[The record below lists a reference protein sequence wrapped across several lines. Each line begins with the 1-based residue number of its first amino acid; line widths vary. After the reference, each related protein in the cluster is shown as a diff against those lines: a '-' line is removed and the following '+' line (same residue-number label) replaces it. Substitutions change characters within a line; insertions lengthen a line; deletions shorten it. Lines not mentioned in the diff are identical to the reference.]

1 VSKGDPRETA
11 QRARRAEMPERI
23 ERIKQEPVVQTWRS
37 ADYDSIELHRG
48 SSITMDYARHW
59 HDELYLCAVVD
70 GGGDLDC
77 QGSSYSTP
85 PGTLVLLPSGEVHA
99 NRKRECSFRC
109 MFIEFPALQKAVEQ
123 FNEQAVPTLHFRP
136 ELIHNSQMMRS
147 FLRLHRALES
157 RGSKLF
163 RDSAAMR
170 LFQRLVSRH
179 SAASIAPTRAGN
191 EDFAVSR
198 TKKYLEEHYAEQIS
212 LHDLARLT
220 RLSPYYLHRS
230 FCKKVGMPPH
240 AYQVQVRVSRARS
253 FLRRG
258 RSISD
263 AACAAGFVDQ
273 SHFTRHFKRFT
284 GVTPGRYLRL
294 EQECTRRSHPHSL
307 TSSS

>member
-1 VSKGDPRETA
+1 
-11 QRARRAEMPERI
+11 MPEPI
-23 ERIKQEPVVQTWRS
+23 ERKKKEPAVQTWR
-37 ADYDSIELHRG
+37 AAGYDSIELHRG
-48 SSITMDYARHW
+48 ASITADYARHW

-70 GGGDLDC
+70 GAGDLDC
-77 QGSSYSTP
+77 RGSSYSTP

-99 NRKRECSFRC
+99 YRKRGCSFRC

-123 FNEQAVPTLHFRP
+123 FTEQAVPAVHFRS
-136 ELIHNSQMMRS
+136 ELIHNPQTMRS

-157 RGSKLF
+157 PGSKLF

-170 LFQRLVSRH
+170 LFQRLVSQH
-179 SAASIAPTRAGN
+179 STASIAPTSDGN
-191 EDFAVSR
+191 EDFAVDR

-294 EQECTRRSHPHSL
+294 EQECTRRSGPHAL
-307 TSSS
+307 TSSR

>member
-1 VSKGDPRETA
+1 
-11 QRARRAEMPERI
+11 MPERI
-23 ERIKQEPVVQTWRS
+23 ERIKKEPVVQTWR
-37 ADYDSIELHRG
+37 APDYDSIELHRG

-59 HDELYLCAVVD
+59 HDELYLCAIVG
-70 GGGDLDC
+70 GGGDLDY

-85 PGTLVLLPSGEVHA
+85 PDTLVLLPSGEVHA
-99 NRKRECSFRC
+99 NRKRQCSFRC

-123 FNEQAVPTLHFRP
+123 FTERAVPALHFRP
-136 ELIHNSQMMRS
+136 ELIHNPQTMRS

-157 RGSKLF
+157 RGSRLF

-179 SAASIAPTRAGN
+179 SAARIAPTPGGN
-191 EDFAVSR
+191 EDFAVNR

-230 FCKKVGMPPH
+230 FSKKVGMPPH

-294 EQECTRRSHPHSL
+294 EQECTRRSRQHAL

>member
-1 VSKGDPRETA
+1 
-11 QRARRAEMPERI
+11 MLERI
-23 ERIKQEPVVQTWRS
+23 ERKKKEPVVHTWR
-37 ADYDSIELHRG
+37 AAGYDSIELHRG
-48 SSITMDYARHW
+48 ASITMDYARHW

-123 FNEQAVPTLHFRP
+123 FTEQAVPAIHFRP
-136 ELIHNSQMMRS
+136 ELIRNPQTMRS

-157 RGSKLF
+157 HGSKLF

-179 SAASIAPTRAGN
+179 STASIAPARDGN
-191 EDFAVSR
+191 ADFAVNR

-253 FLRRG
+253 LLRRG

-273 SHFTRHFKRFT
+273 SHFTHHFKRFT

-294 EQECTRRSHPHSL
+294 EQECTRRSGPHAL
-307 TSSS
+307 TSSR

>member
-1 VSKGDPRETA
+1 
-11 QRARRAEMPERI
+11 MPEPI
-23 ERIKQEPVVQTWRS
+23 ERKKKEPVVQTWR
-37 ADYDSIELHRG
+37 AAGYDSIELHRG
-48 SSITMDYARHW
+48 ASITVDYARHW

-77 QGSSYSTP
+77 QGSSYPTP
-85 PGTLVLLPSGEVHA
+85 PGTLVLLPSGEVHVY
-99 NRKRECSFRC
+99 RKRECSFRC

-123 FNEQAVPTLHFRP
+123 FTEQEVPTIHFRL
-136 ELIHNSQMMRS
+136 ELIRNPQTMRS

-170 LFQRLVSRH
+170 LFQRLVNRH
-179 SAASIAPTRAGN
+179 SAAGIASTSDGN
-191 EDFAVSR
+191 EDFAVNR

-212 LHDLARLT
+212 LHDLSRLT

-294 EQECTRRSHPHSL
+294 EQECTRRSGQHAL
-307 TSSS
+307 TSSR

>member
-1 VSKGDPRETA
+1 MQEGIGRNK
-11 QRARRAEMPERI
+11 
-23 ERIKQEPVVQTWRS
+23 KEPVVNTWR
-37 ADYDSIELHRG
+37 AAGYDSIELHRG
-48 SSITMDYARHW
+48 ASITMDYARHW
-59 HDELYLCAVVD
+59 HEELYLCAVVD
-70 GGGDLDC
+70 GGGVLDC
-77 QGSSYSTP
+77 RGRSYPTP

-109 MFIEFPALQKAVEQ
+109 MFIEFAALQKALEQ
-123 FNEQAVPTLHFRP
+123 FTEQAVPTITFRS
-136 ELIHNSQMMRS
+136 ELIHNARTMTI

-157 RGSKLF
+157 PGSKLF

-170 LFQRLVSRH
+170 LFERLVSRH
-179 SAASIAPTRAGN
+179 SAASIASTRDGN
-191 EDFAVSR
+191 EDFAVNR
-198 TKKYLEEHYAEQIS
+198 TKEYLEEHYAEQVS

-230 FCKKVGMPPH
+230 FCRKVGMPPH

-263 AACAAGFVDQ
+263 AACAAGFADQ

-294 EQECTRRSHPHSL
+294 EQECTRRSGPHAL
-307 TSSS
+307 TSSG